1 MYIEE
6 TELKDILDF
15 HCPRYNELPSIALYK
30 DQVILYIEE
39 TLKPL
44 NLNPEEKLLT
54 PTMLNNYVKQKVVSP
69 PLNRRYNEKHLAYL
83 IVVCLLKQVYSLT
96 EICELIKNQIGSC
109 PTEVAYDLFCD
120 EFVTRD
126 HLTALMITHH
136 IEDALKYVFSRRNQE
151 LSTPDPVTLERE
163 IAQSVVLSLANK
175 LFIQKYLIEKRKMN

>member
-83 IVVCLLKQVYSLT
+83 IVVCLLTSL
-96 EICELIKNQIGSC
+96 
-109 PTEVAYDLFCD
+109 
-120 EFVTRD
+120 
-126 HLTALMITHH
+126 
-136 IEDALKYVFSRRNQE
+136 
-151 LSTPDPVTLERE
+151 
-163 IAQSVVLSLANK
+163 
-175 LFIQKYLIEKRKMN
+175 